1 MAGAS
6 ECVPDHRPP
15 AAGIVLQAHGPPTCR
30 LHHVSALSPRGL
42 LCAHAEQEAERRHD
56 SAAAT
61 ARSCHQ
67 AYHRLL
73 RHAWHRRGPA
83 SDGCSI
89 SRQRHMCC
97 VPRCA
102 LAAGHVSEAESTSG
116 APVQLG
122 DGWSHSACA
131 RPSPSSCRNR
141 AASTWAAH
149 MPPAPRVGPQPSR
162 AAVWTCGA
170 GG

>member
-1 MAGAS
+1 MAGATQR
-6 ECVPDHRPP
+6 VPDHRPP
-15 AAGIVLQAHGPPTCR
+15 AAGTVLQAHGPPTCH
-30 LHHVSALSPRGL
+30 LHHVSALIPREL
-42 LCAHAEQEAERRHD
+42 LCAHAVQEAERRHD

-73 RHAWHRRGPA
+73 RHAWHCRGPA

-89 SRQRHMCC
+89 SRQRHMCR

-122 DGWSHSACA
+122 DGWRQWEWSQA
-131 RPSPSSCRNR
+131 SPPSCRNR
-141 AASTWAAH
+141 AACTWT
-149 MPPAPRVGPQPSR
+149 APHTTCTTCRPSGLTG
-162 AAVWTCGA
+162 AVWACVA